1 MRSLRICIC
10 AMLCIV
16 LVSCNNETNLENVK
30 KGKTTGAISSIAT
43 DSKKMTI
50 NVMQDK
56 MAGYPQGTMGEYQR
70 YICYLEGRK
79 GLSPLQRVAQNYR
92 FPSRRLA

>member
-16 LVSCNNETNLENVK
+16 LVSCSNETNLENVK

-43 DSKKMTI
+43 DSKK
-50 NVMQDK
+50 
-56 MAGYPQGTMGEYQR
+56 
-70 YICYLEGRK
+70 
-79 GLSPLQRVAQNYR
+79 
-92 FPSRRLA
+92 